1 MSGSVSIICEYH
13 SIEEGPKL
21 LRSCS
26 KPHLSSLFLREL
38 AQTVAG
44 FPSEFTN
51 TEHTHPRA
59 ARGFSDSQWVSCS
72 PFKAITMY
80 QSILFARGKTGKVK
94 NDAMPPKVGR
104 VALDRKRVFHPSQND
119 SPLSQNMDEPW
130 AYVPHLYCRES
141 GRYNAM
147 NGNLYCIF
155 STEKCSVIRKRGRQV
170 EVASKFHPEFFGLNV
185 RRNGPQPRT
194 FVRSFSQIT
203 SNLLG
208 SLKYIGAENIYVRE
222 CPFCILK
229 NNMLRKVIVR
239 IWKLLD
245 LAHF

>member
-1 MSGSVSIICEYH
+1 
-13 SIEEGPKL
+13 
-21 LRSCS
+21 
-26 KPHLSSLFLREL
+26 
-38 AQTVAG
+38 
-44 FPSEFTN
+44 
-51 TEHTHPRA
+51 
-59 ARGFSDSQWVSCS
+59 
-72 PFKAITMY
+72 
-80 QSILFARGKTGKVK
+80 
-94 NDAMPPKVGR
+94 MPPKVGR
-104 VALDRKRVFHPSQND
+104 VALDRKRVFQPSQND

-203 SNLLG
+203 RCLCLLNLVNEHPFGKWKQRCSFHRNLASESRQESNDF
-208 SLKYIGAENIYVRE
+208 S
-222 CPFCILK
+222 
-229 NNMLRKVIVR
+229 
-239 IWKLLD
+239 WKAFYHYFASAF
-245 LAHF
+245 LASRQIHQMWP

>member
-1 MSGSVSIICEYH
+1 MSIICEYH

-104 VALDRKRVFHPSQND
+104 VALDRKRVF
-119 SPLSQNMDEPW
+119 
-130 AYVPHLYCRES
+130 
-141 GRYNAM
+141 YNAM

-203 SNLLG
+203 RCLCLLNLVNEHPFGKWKQRCSFHRNLASESRQESNDF
-208 SLKYIGAENIYVRE
+208 S
-222 CPFCILK
+222 
-229 NNMLRKVIVR
+229 
-239 IWKLLD
+239 WKAFYHYFASAF
-245 LAHF
+245 LASRQIHQMWP